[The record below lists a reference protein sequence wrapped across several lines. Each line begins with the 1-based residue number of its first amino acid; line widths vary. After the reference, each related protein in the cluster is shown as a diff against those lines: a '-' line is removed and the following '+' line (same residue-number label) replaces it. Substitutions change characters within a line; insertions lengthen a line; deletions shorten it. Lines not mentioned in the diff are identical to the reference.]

1 MAQQPLDQRY
11 QFGDLLRRWRQ
22 DRGVSQLTLASDADV
37 SPRHLSFVE
46 TGRSAPSRG
55 LVLRLAEHLDIPLR
69 GRNELLLAAG
79 FAPEFSESGLDAPDL
94 SMVRVAIRQLLTG
107 HNPYPA
113 LVVDRRWTL
122 VEANAST
129 DVLIEDVPDE
139 LAGEPFN
146 VLRYSLHPA
155 GLAPRILNLEQWREH
170 VLGRLDR
177 QLRASPDAGLAE
189 LYRELRAYPAGPPAG
204 GAGPRR
210 PGGREPGA
218 ADVVVPLRLLHKDQE
233 LSLFS
238 TTTLFGTPNDV
249 TVEELAIESFYPAD
263 EKTAG
268 YLRSVAPR

>member
-1 MAQQPLDQRY
+1 MAQQQLDQRY
-11 QFGDLLRRWRQ
+11 RFGDLLRRWRQ
-22 DRGVSQLTLASDADV
+22 DRGVSQLALASDADV

-55 LVLRLAEHLDIPLR
+55 LVLRLAEHLEIPLR

-79 FAPEFSESGLDAPDL
+79 FAPEYSQSGLDAPAL

-113 LVVDRRWTL
+113 LVVDRHWNL
-122 VEANAST
+122 VEANAAA

-139 LAGEPFN
+139 LAAPPFN
-146 VLRYSLHPA
+146 VLRYSMHPA

-177 QLRASPDAGLAE
+177 EVRATGDAGLAE
-189 LYRELRAYPAGPPAG
+189 LYGELRDYPGGNPAGSG
-204 GAGPRR
+204 GSAR
-210 PGGREPGA
+210 GGSAGA
-218 ADVVVPLRLLHKDQE
+218 AEVVVPVRLLHKDQE
-233 LSLFS
+233 LSLFT

-263 EKTAG
+263 EQTAA
-268 YLRSVAPR
+268 YLRSVAP